1 MSTLNKIDTVIGVVG
16 IAATAVELMMKVA
29 KWYNKKYGGNKKKE
43 EPPITRPIIRGQKKW
58 Q

>member
-43 EPPITRPIIRGQKKW
+43 EPPITRPIIKGV
-58 Q
+58 